1 MLGRICQSFGRDLIG
16 RDLDTLRQPP
26 FDMKIELD
34 GDC

>member
-1 MLGRICQSFGRDLIG
+1 MLGRICQSFGGDVIR

-26 FDMKIELD
+26 FDIEIELD